1 MKNFILA
8 MIAFAILLLAFERP
22 AAPPTETPDRLCMFW
37 QQNDTQTQSVFQMP
51 EFSIE
56 NIQLQFQ
63 NRFIYTQS
71 KSATYLSFCKLPE
84 FDIQNIRMRSIK
96 S

>member
-1 MKNFILA
+1 MKNFILT

-37 QQNDTQTQSVFQMP
+37 QQVNTQTQSVFSMP

-56 NIQLQFQ
+56 NIQLKVS
-63 NRFIYTQS
+63 NRFIYTQC
-71 KSATYLSFCKLPE
+71 KSATYLSFYKLPE
-84 FDIQNIRMRSIK
+84 FDIQNIRICKTRA
-96 S
+96 